1 MEKFIERFNAAEAR
15 TVRDMVYE
23 TLRQAIFEG
32 VFKHGE
38 RMVEKEL
45 AEKLRVSRTP
55 VREAFRRL
63 EVEGLIKHYPRKGV
77 LVRGITTED
86 IIEIYAIRE
95 ALETMALSFVV
106 ENITEGEK
114 QKLYQLIEKMKV
126 LIEVSDDEEL
136 LQTSRLFND
145 LLLRASRM
153 PRLVSLINNYQEYI
167 ARFRKATLSKP
178 SRKVDAL
185 KDHEEILR
193 AIDQMDVSRARE
205 LTVRHLKS
213 ACRECLH
220 AITGIGAAPQ
230 DSNQPVPDSNKPVI
244 DSSIPGKE

>member
-1 MEKFIERFNAAEAR
+1 MERLIERFNAAGVR

-38 RMVEKEL
+38 RMVEKEV

-63 EVEGLIKHYPRKGV
+63 EAEGLIKHYPRKGV
-77 LVRGITTED
+77 LVRGITAED

-106 ENITEGEK
+106 ENITEAEK
-114 QKLYQLIEKMKV
+114 QKLDQLIEKMKV
-126 LIEVSDDEEL
+126 LIEVGDEEEL
-136 LQTSRLFND
+136 LQASRLFNE

-153 PRLVSLINNYQEYI
+153 PRLVNLINNYQEYI

-178 SRKVDAL
+178 SRKIDAL
-185 KDHEEILR
+185 KEHEEILR
-193 AIDQMDVSRARE
+193 AIDRMDVAGARE

-213 ACRECLH
+213 ACRECLQ
-220 AITGIGAAPQ
+220 AITGIGAAP
-230 DSNQPVPDSNKPVI
+230 
-244 DSSIPGKE
+244 PGSDTRKE

>member
-1 MEKFIERFNAAEAR
+1 MEKLIERFNAAEVR

-38 RMVEKEL
+38 RIVEKEV

-63 EVEGLIKHYPRKGV
+63 EAEGLIRHYPRKGV
-77 LVRGITTED
+77 LVRGITAAD

-114 QKLYQLIEKMKV
+114 QKLDQLIEKMKV
-126 LIEVSDDEEL
+126 LIEVGDEEEL
-136 LQTSRLFND
+136 LQASRLFNE

-153 PRLVSLINNYQEYI
+153 PRLVNLINNYQEYI
-167 ARFRKATLSKP
+167 ARFRKATLAKP
-178 SRKVDAL
+178 SRQVDAL
-185 KDHEEILR
+185 KEHEEILR
-193 AIDQMDVSRARE
+193 AIDRMDVAGARE

-213 ACRECLH
+213 ACRECLQ
-220 AITGIGAAPQ
+220 AITGIGAAL
-230 DSNQPVPDSNKPVI
+230 PDS
-244 DSSIPGKE
+244 DTRKE

>member
-1 MEKFIERFNAAEAR
+1 MEKLIERFDTSEAR

-38 RMVEKEL
+38 RIVEKEL
-45 AEKLRVSRTP
+45 AEQLRVSRTP

-63 EVEGLIKHYPRKGV
+63 ETEGLIKHYPRKGV
-77 LVRGITTED
+77 LVRGITAED

-95 ALETMALSFVV
+95 ALETMAMSFVV

-114 QKLYQLIEKMKV
+114 EKLFKLIEKMKV
-126 LIEVSDDEEL
+126 LIEVGDDEEL
-136 LQTSRLFND
+136 FRTSRQFND

-153 PRLVSLINNYQEYI
+153 PRLVGLINNYQEYI
-167 ARFRKATLSKP
+167 AKFRKATLSKP

-185 KDHEEILR
+185 RDHEEILK
-193 AIDQMDVSRARE
+193 AIDQMDVARARE
-205 LTVRHLKS
+205 LTVRHLKA

-220 AITGIGAAPQ
+220 AITGIGPGGSGSDRPTAQ
-230 DSNQPVPDSNKPVI
+230 NHG
-244 DSSIPGKE
+244 PGKE